1 MFWGNMESMATPQ
14 FALAAEIG
22 RVPSMRVP
30 LDASQEL
37 RFQRLMEDLVLID
50 VHQHP
55 MVLADDANE
64 MPAYFRGNVYR
75 WGFDAVKAGGWTAV
89 ATANLLSCLGKE
101 PDPSF
106 SRFGDL
112 VDEVGMMLA
121 DVYKRCDS
129 VLKVSCTEDILDAR
143 QSGKTG
149 FMPTLEHLSIG
160 HELHRVDVLYG
171 IGIRLA
177 GLTYMR
183 KSQIGD
189 GQYERTN
196 CGLSDFGVEV
206 VRRMNDIGM
215 AIDLSH
221 AGSQTA
227 LETIALSEVPVVFSH
242 NAAYSVWPARRARSD
257 EELTACAARGGLCC
271 VTAVP
276 NSLSDDPRQDI
287 NCVLDHYDYFVK
299 LVGVEHVGIGTDTQ
313 VGDHVGFHR
322 VLLGRNA
329 PDRLPAPY
337 LDGLESPADGS
348 NIIRGLIGRGYDDS
362 AIRRIAGL
370 KPLDFYRRTI
380 G

>member
-1 MFWGNMESMATPQ
+1 
-14 FALAAEIG
+14 
-22 RVPSMRVP
+22 MRVP
-30 LDASQEL
+30 LDQQQEL
-37 RFQRLMEDLVLID
+37 RFRRLMEDLVLID

-55 MVLADDANE
+55 MVLSASPDE
-64 MPAYFRGNVYR
+64 MPAYFRGNAYE

-101 PDPSF
+101 PDASF

-112 VDEVGMMLA
+112 VDEIGMMLA
-121 DVYKRCDS
+121 DVAHRS
-129 VLKVSCTEDILDAR
+129 EQVMKVTRAQDILDAR
-143 QSGKTG
+143 QAGTIG
-149 FMPTLEHLSIG
+149 FLPTVEHLSIG

-171 IGIRLA
+171 IGVRLA

-183 KSQIGD
+183 KSYIGD
-189 GQYERTN
+189 GQYERTD
-196 CGLSDFGVEV
+196 CGLSEFGVEV
-206 VRRMNDIGM
+206 VRRMNEIGM

-221 AGSQTA
+221 AGSRTA
-227 LETIALSEVPVVFSH
+227 LETIELSEVPVVFSH
-242 NAAYSVWPARRARSD
+242 NAAAAIRPTRRSRSD
-257 EELTACAARGGLCC
+257 EELCACAARGGLLC

-276 NSLSDDPRQDI
+276 NSLSDDPHQDI
-287 NCVLDHYDYFVK
+287 NCVLDHYDYFVE
-299 LVGVEHVGIGTDTQ
+299 LVGIDHVGIGTDTQ

-348 NIIRGLIGRGYDDS
+348 NIIRGLIVRGYDDS
-362 AIRRIAGL
+362 SIRKIAGGNA
-370 KPLDFYRRTI
+370 LDFFRRTI

>member
-1 MFWGNMESMATPQ
+1 M
-14 FALAAEIG
+14 
-22 RVPSMRVP
+22 
-30 LDASQEL
+30 D
-37 RFQRLMEDLVLID
+37 DLLLID

-64 MPAYFRGNVYR
+64 MPAYLRGNAYV

-101 PDPSF
+101 PDASF
-106 SRFGDL
+106 SHFGDL
-112 VDEVGMMLA
+112 VDEIGMMLA
-121 DVYKRCDS
+121 DVEKQCSS
-129 VLKVSCTEDILDAR
+129 VVKVAGTQDILDAR
-143 QSGKTG
+143 QSAKIG
-149 FMPTLEHLSIG
+149 FLPTVEHLSIG

-171 IGIRLA
+171 MGVRLA

-183 KSQIGD
+183 KTWVGD

-196 CGLSDFGVEV
+196 CGLSEFGVEV

-221 AGSQTA
+221 AGSRTA
-227 LETIALSEVPVVFSH
+227 LETIELSEVPVVFSH
-242 NAAYSVWPARRARSD
+242 NAAATIRPTRRSRSD
-257 EELTACAARGGLCC
+257 EELLACAARGGLCC

-276 NSLSDDPRQDI
+276 NSLSDDPHQDI
-287 NCVLDHYDYFVK
+287 SCVLDHYDYFVK
-299 LVGVEHVGIGTDTQ
+299 LVGIDHVGIGTDTQ

-329 PDRLPAPY
+329 PDSLPAPY

-348 NIIRGLIGRGYDDS
+348 NIIRGLIARGYDDAS
-362 AIRRIAGL
+362 IRKIAGQNAM
-370 KPLDFYRRTI
+370 DFFRRTI

>member
-1 MFWGNMESMATPQ
+1 MPMPTPQ
-14 FALAAEIG
+14 FRLAAQVN

-30 LDASQEL
+30 LDGTQEL
-37 RFQRLMEDLVLID
+37 RFQHLMEDLLLID

-55 MVLADDANE
+55 MVLADEANE

-75 WGFDAVKAGGWTAV
+75 WGFEAVRAGGWTAV

-101 PDPSF
+101 TDASF
-106 SRFGDL
+106 SHFDDL

-121 DVYKRCDS
+121 DVHKQADAVR
-129 VLKVSCTEDILDAR
+129 KVTRTRDILDA
-143 QSGKTG
+143 QQAGAAG
-149 FMPTLEHLSIG
+149 WLPTLEHLSIG
-160 HELHRVDVLYG
+160 TDLHRVDVLYG

-183 KSQIGD
+183 KSFIGD
-189 GQYERTN
+189 GQYERTD
-196 CGLSDFGVEV
+196 CGLSEFGEDV

-221 AGSQTA
+221 AGSRTA
-227 LETIALSEVPVVFSH
+227 LEAIALSEVPVVFSH
-242 NAAYSVWPARRARSD
+242 NAAKAVWPSRRARSD
-257 EELTACAARGGLCC
+257 EDLLACAAKGGLCC

-276 NSLSDDPRQDI
+276 NSLSDDPHQDI

-299 LVGVEHVGIGTDTQ
+299 LVGIDHVGIGTDTQ

-348 NIIRGLIGRGYDDS
+348 NIIRGLIARGYEDA
-362 AIRRIAGL
+362 AIRKIAGQNAV
-370 KPLDFYRRTI
+370 DFLRRTI